1 MTRGEGDKNAREKE
15 RESVC
20 VSVCVHYLGVGVKGA
35 GGAVGD
41 GEAIV
46 IGHAIVGGA
55 RVHGQAVCV
64 RGRGRER
71 GNVCART
78 RMSVH
83 VSVSVSE

>member
-46 IGHAIVGGA
+46 MRHAVVGGA
-55 RVHGQAVCV
+55 GVHRHAVCMWE
-64 RGRGRER
+64 GWE
-71 GNVCART
+71 
-78 RMSVH
+78 
-83 VSVSVSE
+83 